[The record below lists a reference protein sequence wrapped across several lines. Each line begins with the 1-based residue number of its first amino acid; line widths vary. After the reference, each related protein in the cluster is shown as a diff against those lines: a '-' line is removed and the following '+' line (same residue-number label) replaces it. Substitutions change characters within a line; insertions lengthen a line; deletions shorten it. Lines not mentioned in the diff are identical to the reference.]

1 MDRYVGR
8 PMAVAIM
15 CAPQICQKGELINIL
30 KEEAVKEQRDFAV
43 RVHESPKAGA
53 QAVNLIVGEPFTDSG
68 EVRWNRMSSISKIMI
83 NFQRGITK
91 FLKRHRYG
99 FRVDEEN
106 LSFAQLEELDP
117 DPGEIFQGRVLE
129 RGSLSEAENG
139 MQQQLGTEQLNPG
152 PGHTP
157 HISTWEA
164 GWNVTNAIQ
173 GIFVVGLPYAVLHS
187 GYVGFF
193 LIMLTAVICCYTG
206 KILIT
211 CLYEENEEGQ
221 HVRVRTSYEDIA
233 NACCKQ
239 LFPKL
244 GGKIVNCAQLT
255 ELIMT
260 CILYL
265 VVSGNLMFH
274 SFPHMQMS
282 EATWFAIA
290 VVMLVPCL
298 CIQNLRIVSKLS
310 LLCSV
315 VHLIVTFIVITYCMT
330 QVQKWSWKRV
340 KFSVD
345 FEKCLVSIGVIIF
358 SYTSQVFLPTLE
370 GSMRNKANFVCMLTW
385 THLSA
390 CIFKTV
396 FVLVT
401 FLTWG
406 NETKEVITDN
416 LPFTLRIL
424 VNVCLV
430 AKALLSYPLPF
441 YAAAEVLQSSVLD
454 RSSVDIKAQVWALIL
469 RGCLLMFT
477 LLMAIFM
484 PHFALLMGLT
494 GSVTGAVLTFLLPS
508 LFHLRLLWYKLGNLQ
523 KFLDIS
529 IIFLGSLCGLSGIF
543 CSVEGLIRTFRR
555 S

>member
-1 MDRYVGR
+1 MRRCGPSTASELYSTTICSFMVRHIPHSTITAKPEINPGSMKSAEEHAKSNIRYTEKSG
-8 PMAVAIM
+8 
-15 CAPQICQKGELINIL
+15 
-30 KEEAVKEQRDFAV
+30 
-43 RVHESPKAGA
+43 
-53 QAVNLIVGEPFTDSG
+53 VNLV
-68 EVRWNRMSSISKIMI
+68 K
-83 NFQRGITK
+83 
-91 FLKRHRYG
+91 
-99 FRVDEEN
+99 
-106 LSFAQLEELDP
+106 
-117 DPGEIFQGRVLE
+117 
-129 RGSLSEAENG
+129 
-139 MQQQLGTEQLNPG
+139 
-152 PGHTP
+152 
-157 HISTWEA
+157 
-164 GWNVTNAIQ
+164 
-173 GIFVVGLPYAVLHS
+173 GIFVLGLPYAVLHS
-187 GYVGFF
+187 GYAGLF
-193 LIMLTAVICCYTG
+193 LIMLAAVICCYTG

-239 LFPKL
+239 LFPEL
-244 GGKIVNCAQLT
+244 GGKIVNCAQLA

-274 SFPHMQMS
+274 IFPHTQIS
-282 EATWFAIA
+282 EEAWFVIAI
-290 VVMLVPCL
+290 VMLLPCVF
-298 CIQNLRIVSKLS
+298 IQNLRIVSKLS

-315 VHLIVTFIVITYCMT
+315 AHFVVTFIVITYCMT
-330 QVQKWSWKRV
+330 QVQKWSWKWV
-340 KFSVD
+340 TFSVD
-345 FEKCLVSIGVIIF
+345 FEKFLVSIGVIIF
-358 SYTSQVFLPTLE
+358 SYTSQIFLPTLE
-370 GSMRNKANFVCMLTW
+370 GSMKNKANFVCMLTW

-396 FVLVT
+396 FALVT

-430 AKALLSYPLPF
+430 TKALLSYPLPF
-441 YAAAEVLQSSVLD
+441 YAAAEVLQNSILN
-454 RSSVDIKAQVWALIL
+454 RSSVDKKAQVWAFVL
-469 RGCLLMFT
+469 RGCLLMLT

-494 GSVTGAVLTFLLPS
+494 GSVTGAFLTFLLPS

-523 KFLDIS
+523 RFLDIS
-529 IIFLGSLCGLSGIF
+529 IIFLGLLCGLSGIF
-543 CSVEGLIRTFRR
+543 CSVKGLIHIFRR

>member
-1 MDRYVGR
+1 
-8 PMAVAIM
+8 
-15 CAPQICQKGELINIL
+15 
-30 KEEAVKEQRDFAV
+30 
-43 RVHESPKAGA
+43 
-53 QAVNLIVGEPFTDSG
+53 
-68 EVRWNRMSSISKIMI
+68 MI
-83 NFQRGITK
+83 NFQRVIINL
-91 FLKRHRYG
+91 LKKHRYG
-99 FRVDEEN
+99 FQVDEEN
-106 LSFAQLEELDP
+106 VSFAKREELNTDQ
-117 DPGEIFQGRVLE
+117 EKELE
-129 RGSLSEAENG
+129 REPPSEAENWA
-139 MQQQLGTEQLNPG
+139 QRSETAQLQTG
-152 PGHTP
+152 PRHTP
-157 HISTWEA
+157 HITTWEA

-173 GIFVVGLPYAVLHS
+173 GIFVLGLPYAVLHS
-187 GYVGFF
+187 GYTGLF
-193 LIMLTAVICCYTG
+193 LIMLAAVICCYTG
-206 KILIT
+206 KILIA

-244 GGKIVNCAQLT
+244 GGKIVNFAQVV

-282 EATWFAIA
+282 EETWFVIA

-298 CIQNLRIVSKLS
+298 FIQNLRLVSKLS

-315 VHLIVTFIVITYCMT
+315 VHLVVTFIVITYCLT
-330 QVQKWSWKRV
+330 QVPKWSWKKVR
-340 KFSVD
+340 FSVD
-345 FEKCLVSIGVIIF
+345 FEKFLVSVGVIIF
-358 SYTSQVFLPTLE
+358 SYTSQIFLPTLE
-370 GSMRNKANFVCMLTW
+370 GSMKNRGNFVCMLTW

-390 CIFKTV
+390 CIFKIV

-406 NETKEVITDN
+406 NEMKEVITDN
-416 LPFTLRIL
+416 LPITLRML

-441 YAAAEVLQSSVLD
+441 YAAAEVLQSSILNQ
-454 RSSVDIKAQVWALIL
+454 SSVDVKAPVWALVL
-469 RGCLLMFT
+469 RGCLLILT
-477 LLMAIFM
+477 LVMAIFM

-494 GSVTGAVLTFLLPS
+494 GSVTGAVMTFLLPS
-508 LFHLRLLWYKLGNLQ
+508 LFHLRLLWYKLGNLER
-523 KFLDIS
+523 FLDIS

-543 CSVEGLIRTFRR
+543 CSVRGLVDAFRR

>member
-1 MDRYVGR
+1 MPTSGVSQD
-8 PMAVAIM
+8 PDNF
-15 CAPQICQKGELINIL
+15 PQKNAAIL
-30 KEEAVKEQRDFAV
+30 KDFSSPICLLQYVDYLVLATDSMEEHLSLL
-43 RVHESPKAGA
+43 HELLTLLA
-53 QAVNLIVGEPFTDSG
+53 QAGLNVNPL
-68 EVRWNRMSSISKIMI
+68 SSTSKIMI
-83 NFQRGITK
+83 NFQDVIINL
-91 FLKRHRYG
+91 LKKRRYG
-99 FRVDEEN
+99 FQVDEEN
-106 LSFAQLEELDP
+106 LSFAKREELNTDHT
-117 DPGEIFQGRVLE
+117 EILQGRVVEEVPSGEVENRAQRLE
-129 RGSLSEAENG
+129 TDRLHAG
-139 MQQQLGTEQLNPG
+139 
-152 PGHTP
+152 P
-157 HISTWEA
+157 HITTWEA

-173 GIFVVGLPYAVLHS
+173 GIFVLGLPYAVLHS
-187 GYVGFF
+187 GYVGLF
-193 LIMLTAVICCYTG
+193 LIMLSAVICCYTG
-206 KILIT
+206 KILIA

-233 NACCKQ
+233 NACCIQ

-244 GGKIVNCAQLT
+244 GGKIVNFAQVV

-274 SFPHMQMS
+274 SFPQMQIS
-282 EATWFAIA
+282 EVAWFIIA

-298 CIQNLRIVSKLS
+298 FIQNLKIVSKLS

-315 VHLIVTFIVITYCMT
+315 VHLVVMFIMITYCMT
-330 QVQKWSWKRV
+330 QVQKWSWKKV
-340 KFSVD
+340 QFSMD
-345 FEKCLVSIGVIIF
+345 FEKFLVSVGVIIF
-358 SYTSQVFLPTLE
+358 SYTSQIFLPTLE
-370 GSMRNKANFVCMLTW
+370 GSMKNRGNFMCMLTW

-416 LPFTLRIL
+416 LPFTLRML

-441 YAAAEVLQSSVLD
+441 YAAAEVLQSSILNP
-454 RSSVDIKAQVWALIL
+454 SSVDGKTQVWALVL
-469 RGCLLMFT
+469 RGCLLILT
-477 LLMAIFM
+477 LLMAMFM

-494 GSVTGAVLTFLLPS
+494 GSVTGAVMTFLLPS
-508 LFHLRLLWYKLGNLQ
+508 LFHLRLLWYKLGNLER
-523 KFLDIS
+523 FLDIS
-529 IIFLGSLCGLSGIF
+529 IFLLGLLCGLSGIF
-543 CSVEGLIRTFRR
+543 CSMKGVIDAFRR

>member
-1 MDRYVGR
+1 
-8 PMAVAIM
+8 
-15 CAPQICQKGELINIL
+15 
-30 KEEAVKEQRDFAV
+30 
-43 RVHESPKAGA
+43 
-53 QAVNLIVGEPFTDSG
+53 
-68 EVRWNRMSSISKIMI
+68 MSSTSKIVI
-83 NFQRGITK
+83 NFQRVITHL
-91 FLKRHRYG
+91 LKKHSYS

-106 LSFAQLEELDP
+106 LNFAQLEELETDHS
-117 DPGEIFQGRVLE
+117 EIFQGRVLE
-129 RGSLSEAENG
+129 RGPPSEADNRVQRLETD
-139 MQQQLGTEQLNPG
+139 QPDAG
-152 PGHTP
+152 PRHTP
-157 HISTWEA
+157 HITTWEA

-173 GIFVVGLPYAVLHS
+173 GIFVLGLPYAVLHS
-187 GYVGFF
+187 GYVGLF
-193 LIMLTAVICCYTG
+193 LIMLAAVICCYTG
-206 KILIT
+206 KILIA

-244 GGKIVNCAQLT
+244 GGKIVNCAQLA

-282 EATWFAIA
+282 EKTWFVIA
-290 VVMLVPCL
+290 VVILVPCL
-298 CIQNLRIVSKLS
+298 FIQNLRIVSKLS

-315 VHLIVTFIVITYCMT
+315 VHFVVTFVVITYCMT
-330 QVQKWSWKRV
+330 QAQKWSWKRV
-340 KFSVD
+340 NFSMD
-345 FEKCLVSIGVIIF
+345 FENFLVSIGVIIF
-358 SYTSQVFLPTLE
+358 SYTSQIFLPTLE
-370 GSMRNKANFVCMLTW
+370 GSMKNKGNFVCMLTW

-416 LPFTLRIL
+416 LPFTLRML

-430 AKALLSYPLPF
+430 VKALLSYPLPF
-441 YAAAEVLQSSVLD
+441 YAAAEVLQSCILNQ
-454 RSSVDIKAQVWALIL
+454 SSVEAKAQVWALVL
-469 RGCLLMFT
+469 RGCLLMLT

-508 LFHLRLLWYKLGNLQ
+508 VFHLRLLWYKLGNLQ
-523 KFLDIS
+523 RFLDIS

-543 CSVEGLIRTFRR
+543 CSVKGLIHAFRR